1 MSVFFQIQ
9 LLFWSAYSLQF
20 PKIGD
25 LSKVKFNTLY
35 LGYIFGLN
43 CMMWNWGEW
52 SLFHSNLCTIKYI
65 TDQLFVN
72 VLFLC

>member
-9 LLFWSAYSLQF
+9 LLFWSAYSSQF

-35 LGYIFGLN
+35 LSYIFGLN
-43 CMMWNWGEW
+43 CMMWSWGEW
-52 SLFHSNLCTIKYI
+52 SFFQLKPLYFVKYL
-65 TDQLFVN
+65 TEQLFVN
-72 VLFLC
+72 V